1 MINTLQNHSIVLLQ
15 YVAMTLSQLFG
26 NKINYKNLM
35 FIKWQLHDFA
45 KHDIKWAH
53 SNSLE
58 YYIITSLRFGDFY
71 KYLEQTPM
79 RWHA

>member
-1 MINTLQNHSIVLLQ
+1 MIDTLQNHSIISLQ
-15 YVAMTLSQLFG
+15 YVATTLSQLFG

-35 FIKWQLHDFA
+35 FIDWQLHYFA

-58 YYIITSLRFGDFY
+58 DYIKTLLRFGDFY
-71 KYLEQTPM
+71 KYVEQTPM